1 MSAATLFGPLC
12 IRADAGPS
20 MGIGHLMRCLALAQ
34 AWQDRGGAVTVV
46 TAPGQSAL
54 QSRLVGEGFA
64 VHELKALPGT
74 LADAVETLATVAA
87 HGWLVV
93 DGYQFRTEYLLALK
107 AGKCRVLAVDDLGAI
122 DLEPADLVLNQNMQ
136 ATVDLYG
143 GRVAASRRLLG
154 SSFALLRREVLQER
168 SAAVA
173 AGVNL
178 PRDGAARSVVI
189 TLGGS
194 DPGNVTLRVLER
206 LAGFRDVRLHV
217 TVIVGPANPHLPS
230 LQSAAAQL
238 QPAHDVTLVTDPP
251 DVPALFASADVAVS
265 AAGSSCWELACLGVP
280 MLLIVIADNQRPNA
294 GALAAAKSAIV
305 VGGELAEELLP
316 ALRTLVMDPDVRR
329 RLSRAA
335 AQLVDGRGASRV
347 AERMATFP
355 VRLRAATRNDAA
367 LLHAWA
373 NDPLTRRMSFSTAP
387 IPWETHLPWL
397 TGRLANPDCR
407 LYIGEDEHGAA
418 LGQVRLDRTAT
429 TAALSVDLAPEA
441 RGRGL
446 AARLVR
452 VAAVECLH
460 TGWCRLVEARVRPE
474 NAASLATF
482 HRAGFTDQ
490 GLTAGFGS
498 VLFSLV

>member
-1 MSAATLFGPLC
+1 MSAVTLFGPLC

-54 QSRLVGEGFA
+54 KSRLVGEGFA
-64 VHELKALPGT
+64 VHELEALPGT

-93 DGYQFRTEYLLALK
+93 DGYQFRTDYLLALK

-122 DLEPADLVLNQNMQ
+122 DLEAADLVLNQNMQ
-136 ATVDLYG
+136 ATADLYG
-143 GRVAASRRLLG
+143 GCVAASRLLLG
-154 SSFALLRREVLQER
+154 SSFALLRRDFLQER
-168 SAAVA
+168 RIA
-173 AGVNL
+173 AGT
-178 PRDGAARSVVI
+178 RDGAARSVVI

-194 DPGNVTLRVLER
+194 DPANVSARVLELLGNVRDLR
-206 LAGFRDVRLHV
+206 LQV
-217 TVIVGPANPHLPS
+217 TVVIGPANPHLAS
-230 LQSAAAQL
+230 LQVAAAQL
-238 QPAHDVTLVTDPP
+238 QTTHDVTLVTDPP
-251 DVPALFASADVAVS
+251 DLPALLARADVAVS

-280 MLLIVIADNQRPNA
+280 MLLVVIADNQRPGA
-294 GALAAAKSAIV
+294 TALAAGNMAIV
-305 VGGELAEELLP
+305 AGGTRAEDLLP
-316 ALRTLVMDPDVRR
+316 LLRTLITDPGVRR
-329 RLSRAA
+329 RLSQAA
-335 AQLVDGRGASRV
+335 AQLIDGRGAGRV

-397 TGRLANPDCR
+397 TGRLATPDCR
-407 LYIGEDEHGAA
+407 LSIGEDENGAA

-429 TAALSVDLAPEA
+429 TAALSVGLAPEA

-460 TGWCRLVEARVRPE
+460 SGWCRLVEARVRPE

-482 HRAGFTDQ
+482 RRAGFTDQ
-490 GLTAGFGS
+490 GLSAGSGS